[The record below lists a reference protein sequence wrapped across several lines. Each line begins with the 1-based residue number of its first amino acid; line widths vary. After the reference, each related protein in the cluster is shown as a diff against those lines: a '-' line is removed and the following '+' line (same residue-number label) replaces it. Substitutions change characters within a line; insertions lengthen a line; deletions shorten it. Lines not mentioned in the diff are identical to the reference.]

1 MRLRLLERSPDPR
14 KPEVATR
21 KAAVAVRHNK
31 EAVGCNTFEDTL
43 AEVVVDMDSGKDSG
57 TGSDKDSGSDSR
69 N

>member
-1 MRLRLLERSPDPR
+1 M
-14 KPEVATR
+14 
-21 KAAVAVRHNK
+21 
-31 EAVGCNTFEDTL
+31 AVGCNNFEDTL